1 VDLLQLSD
9 GDVRVDLGGLQAG
22 VAELFLPVADVGAV
36 LQHECGVTEQGARA
50 NLGESGTANATTSG
64 DRTRYRVPS
73 RTTFGRCDR
82 RRGHP
87 APAPPAK
94 TLFAFSAVFAV
105 NSARTHPRAMDF
117 AAQLSQLRLE
127 AEQALDRF
135 VPAAQTRPS
144 RLHSAMRYSL
154 EAGGKRIRPVLV
166 SAAAELFG
174 RRADAGAAAAAIEC
188 VHTYSLIH
196 DDLPALDND
205 DLRRGRPTCHKQFD
219 EPTAILAGDALLTH
233 AFALLASH
241 YADRPTL
248 ATALVRELG
257 QAAGSTELI
266 GGQMEDIEAEKSP
279 ATRDQVEFIHNGKT
293 AAMIA
298 CSLAL
303 GGLIGG
309 ADEAQL
315 ATLRRLGRAVGL
327 AFQVIDD
334 VLDTTATSAALGK
347 TAGKDATAQKA
358 TMVRV
363 LALDGARARAA
374 ELTAAALAEL
384 SKLPGDTAF
393 LRALVESLLH
403 RGN

>member
-1 VDLLQLSD
+1 
-9 GDVRVDLGGLQAG
+9 
-22 VAELFLPVADVGAV
+22 
-36 LQHECGVTEQGARA
+36 
-50 NLGESGTANATTSG
+50 
-64 DRTRYRVPS
+64 
-73 RTTFGRCDR
+73 
-82 RRGHP
+82 
-87 APAPPAK
+87 
-94 TLFAFSAVFAV
+94 
-105 NSARTHPRAMDF
+105 MDF
-117 AAQLSQLRLE
+117 AAQFSQLRLE

-166 SAAAELFG
+166 LAAADLFG
-174 RRADAGAAAAAIEC
+174 KRSDAAAAAAAIEC

-205 DLRRGRPTCHKQFD
+205 DLRRGRPTCHKAFD

-233 AFALLASH
+233 AFALLAAN
-241 YADRPTL
+241 YADRPAL
-248 ATALVRELG
+248 ATALVRALG

-266 GGQMEDIEAEKSP
+266 GGQMEDIEAERTP

-303 GGLIGG
+303 GGLVGG
-309 ADEAQL
+309 ADAAQH
-315 ATLRRLGRAVGL
+315 AALRRLGRAVGL
-327 AFQVIDD
+327 AFQTIDD
-334 VLDTTATSAALGK
+334 VLDATATSAALGK
-347 TAGKDATAQKA
+347 TAGKDAQAQKA

-363 LALDGARARAA
+363 LGLDGARERAA
-374 ELTAAALAEL
+374 AYTAEALAEL
-384 SKLPGDTAF
+384 SKRPGDTAF

-403 RGN
+403 RGS

>member
-1 VDLLQLSD
+1 
-9 GDVRVDLGGLQAG
+9 
-22 VAELFLPVADVGAV
+22 
-36 LQHECGVTEQGARA
+36 
-50 NLGESGTANATTSG
+50 
-64 DRTRYRVPS
+64 
-73 RTTFGRCDR
+73 
-82 RRGHP
+82 
-87 APAPPAK
+87 
-94 TLFAFSAVFAV
+94 
-105 NSARTHPRAMDF
+105 MDF
-117 AAQLSQLRLE
+117 AAQLSQLRHE

-135 VPAAQTRPS
+135 VPAAQARPS
-144 RLHSAMRYSL
+144 RLHAAMRYSL

-166 SAAAELFG
+166 LAAADLFG
-174 RRADAGAAAAAIEC
+174 RRADAAAAAVAIEC

-205 DLRRGRPTCHKQFD
+205 DLRRGRPTCHRAFD

-241 YADRPTL
+241 YSDRPQL
-248 ATALVRELG
+248 AAALVRALG

-266 GGQMEDIEAEKSP
+266 GGQMEDIEAEKTP

-298 CSLAL
+298 VSLGF

-309 ADEAQL
+309 AAPGQL
-315 ATLRRLGRAVGL
+315 ESLNRLGREVGL

-334 VLDTTATSAALGK
+334 VLDATATSAALGK
-347 TAGKDATAQKA
+347 TAGKDAQAQKA

-363 LALDGARARAA
+363 LGLDGARERAA
-374 ELTAAALAEL
+374 AHTAAALAEL

-403 RGN
+403 RGS